1 MSGGI
6 ISRLLRLFKSNAHDA
21 IDKAED
27 PIKMMKLS
35 IIEMEKSLNTSVEAL
50 AKAMGNQKSLV
61 KQSEQYRLESE
72 SWTQKATQAIK
83 TGQDDLAKKAL
94 EQKALAEK
102 QYQEYVLLA
111 QNMSQ
116 TVEQLKQ
123 QIDRMKSKLSEAK
136 AKESIYGAKY
146 SSAQAQKEIA
156 QNLGGT
162 NFSALS
168 EFEKYEKKIQ
178 SLESEA
184 EAMTELASNKNQLE
198 REFEELET
206 ASSVSSDFEALRQQV
221 LLEEQ
226 QKEQQKLNEKNAKIQ
241 QAFNMLNETSNSSLP
256 KEVKKLD
263 DNKDKKINDFFN
275 S

>member
-94 EQKALAEK
+94 ERKALAEK

-184 EAMTELASNKNQLE
+184 EAMTELASNKHQLE